1 MKKLVLSSAIAVGL
15 STVASSAVA
24 EDISLGVFL
33 GLTGPIE
40 SLVANMAPA
49 AEQAIA
55 EVSDSGKLLDGTKVT
70 AIRADTTCV
79 DAAAA
84 TAAIERLITSD
95 KVSGVVGGDCSG
107 VTTAALTNVALPNG
121 MVMISPSATSPALST
136 VEDNGL
142 FFRTAPSDA
151 RQGVVMKDIIMDKG
165 YKEVAITYT
174 NNDYGKGLADAFQT
188 AFEEAGGSVTIS
200 AAHEDGKADY
210 AAEVGALASAGGE
223 VLVVAGYI
231 DQGGK
236 GIIQGSLDT
245 GAFDTFVLPDGMV
258 GDALPAAIGPDL
270 NGSFGQAPGTDSEG
284 AGKLVEMA
292 SGYDASSPFAAESY
306 DAAALI
312 MLAMQAAGS
321 TDPNKYKDKV
331 MEVANAPG
339 EKILPGELAKGL
351 EIIAGGGDID
361 YVGASNVELIG
372 AGESAGNYREIEIK
386 DGALSTVGY
395 R

>member
-1 MKKLVLSSAIAVGL
+1 MKKLLLGTAA
-15 STVASSAVA
+15 AVA
-24 EDISLGVFL
+24 LAGSASAQDVKIGVFL
-33 GLTGPIE
+33 GYTGPIE
-40 SLVANMAPA
+40 SLVAQMAPA
-49 AEQAIA
+49 AEAAIA
-55 EVSDSGKLLDGTKVT
+55 EVAAAGNFMGGKSVSSV
-70 AIRADTTCV
+70 RADTTCV

-107 VTTAALTNVALPNG
+107 VTTAALTNVAMPNG

-136 VEDNGL
+136 IEDNGL

-151 RQGVVMKDIIMDKG
+151 RQGVVMTEVIMDRGIKS
-165 YKEVAITYT
+165 VALTYT
-174 NNDYGKGLADAFQT
+174 NNDYGKGLADAFAT
-188 AFEEAGGSVTIS
+188 AFTAAGGTVTINTS
-200 AAHEDGKADY
+200 HEDGKADY
-210 AAEVGALASAGGE
+210 SAEVGALAAAGGD
-223 VLVVAGYI
+223 VLVVAGYL

-258 GDALPAAIGPDL
+258 GDALPAAIGSDL
-270 NGSFGQAPGTDSEG
+270 DGSFGQAPGTDSPG
-284 AGKLVEMA
+284 AAKLGTM
-292 SGYDASSPFAAESY
+292 SGDSFDATSPFAAESY

-312 MLAMQAAGS
+312 LLAMQAANS
-321 TDPNKYKDKV
+321 SDPADYKGKV
-331 MEVANAPG
+331 FDVANAPG
-339 EKILPGELAKGL
+339 EKILPGELKKAL
-351 EIIAGGGDID
+351 QILADGGEID

-386 DGALSTVGY
+386 AGAVSTVKF